1 MALNA
6 LFPRLPRARHGE
18 EPGQTYSEY
27 AADAVGTLR
36 PHRPSARRRTIYLQ
50 PVAVDRGEASKQ
62 EGSAAAVAAALDVE
76 ELRALVAASY
86 PGLAVKVQETAWLRA
101 VDLRRKQ
108 AELHMPEGVYDLV
121 VRKAKGEA
129 GK

>member
-1 MALNA
+1 M
-6 LFPRLPRARHGE
+6 
-18 EPGQTYSEY
+18 
-27 AADAVGTLR
+27 
-36 PHRPSARRRTIYLQ
+36 
-50 PVAVDRGEASKQ
+50 
-62 EGSAAAVAAALDVE
+62 AAALDVE